1 MENENW
7 EGAEVGPFEKS
18 GKVDLPSKEVNLPTI
33 LRHRDDTSRLERKQ
47 MVTLSPGGMSEVPEV
62 TISRAPK
69 TPWREITHIL
79 AAHTIGV
86 TGIVL
91 FLLLAIF
98 LLWPLV
104 AVLIKS
110 IAGPEGFT
118 LQYYKDFV
126 TKAYYYQSL
135 INTLI
140 LGLLTTTVC
149 IGVGFVIAYITTRG
163 PTWLRRPLKML
174 ALLPLIAPP
183 YIFALSLIILLGRN
197 GIITRALNLSWSLY
211 GFSGVV
217 VAQTLAFLPLAYLM
231 IENSLVTLN
240 PNLEES
246 ASNLGASE
254 RRILATIIIPLLTP
268 GLLKAALIVFVM
280 AISEF
285 GNVAILCGR
294 TPFLAPDIYTI
305 VTGIEMD
312 FNMGSVLSMFL
323 ILPCAAIFI
332 AQNYL
337 IKGKGYTTILGKPVA
352 AEPRR
357 ISPAILFPFL
367 LVSIVAGG
375 LVLLTFGIVGMG
387 ALTKIVGVENK
398 FTLNHIVDWRSNM
411 ALMNS
416 LRVSLLAG
424 VFGAIIGVLSAYVI
438 VRGNLRGKTLLE
450 IIAIA
455 GFTLPGTVF
464 GIGYIFAFNRP
475 PLLLTG
481 TMMILVINCAFRFLA
496 VGMEAG
502 INKLHQLSIE
512 VEEASRNLGA
522 STATTFRRVVLPIIF
537 PAFMYGFMY
546 VFMTTMVSLSA
557 VIFLVSPGQELA
569 SVFIF
574 QWANYGY
581 IGLACATTYK
591 LIAIVGSSLAVIQAL
606 SRWTGLSPT
615 VRGGA

>member
-1 MENENW
+1 MNEV
-7 EGAEVGPFEKS
+7 AEAGIPRS
-18 GKVDLPSKEVNLPTI
+18 
-33 LRHRDDTSRLERKQ
+33 
-47 MVTLSPGGMSEVPEV
+47 
-62 TISRAPK
+62 SRALWQSIK
-69 TPWREITHIL
+69 DFV
-79 AAHTIGV
+79 AAHTIS
-86 TGIVL
+86 TNGIIL
-91 FLLLAIF
+91 FLLLATF
-98 LLWPLV
+98 LLWPLI

-118 LQYYKDFV
+118 LQYYKSFL
-126 TKAYYYQSL
+126 TKPYYYQSL

-140 LGLLTTTVC
+140 LGVLTTAVC
-149 IGVGFVIAYITTRG
+149 ISVGFIISYITTRG
-163 PTWLRRPLKML
+163 PRFLRKPLKLL

-197 GIITRALNLSWSLY
+197 GIITKALNLDWSIY
-211 GFSGVV
+211 GFSGCVT
-217 VAQTLAFLPLAYLM
+217 AQTLAFLPLAYLM
-231 IENSLVTLN
+231 IENSLSTLN
-240 PNLEES
+240 PNLEDS
-246 ASNLGASE
+246 AANLGASE
-254 RRILATIIIPLLTP
+254 GKILRSIIIPLLTP

-323 ILPCAAIFI
+323 ILPCAVIFVI
-332 AQNYL
+332 QNYL

-357 ISPAILFPFL
+357 INPAILIPFL
-367 LVSIVAGG
+367 LVSILVSG
-375 LVLLTFGIVGMG
+375 LILVTFGIVGMG
-387 ALTKIVGVENK
+387 ALTKIVGVDNS
-398 FTLNHIVDWRSNM
+398 FTLNHILDWRSNI
-411 ALMNS
+411 ALVNS
-416 LRVSLLAG
+416 LRISLLSG
-424 VFGAIIGVLSAYVI
+424 FFGAIAGILLAYVI
-438 VRGNLRGKTLLE
+438 VRGAFRGRTALE
-450 IIAIA
+450 GIAIA

-481 TMMILVINCAFRFLA
+481 TMMILVINCVFRFLA

-512 VEEASRNLGA
+512 VEEASLNLGA

-557 VIFLVSPGQELA
+557 VVFLVSPGQDLA

-574 QWANYGY
+574 QWASYGY
-581 IGLACATTYK
+581 IGLASATTYK
-591 LIAIVGSSLAVIQAL
+591 LIAIVGASLAVIQAL

-615 VRGGA
+615 AGGGGV